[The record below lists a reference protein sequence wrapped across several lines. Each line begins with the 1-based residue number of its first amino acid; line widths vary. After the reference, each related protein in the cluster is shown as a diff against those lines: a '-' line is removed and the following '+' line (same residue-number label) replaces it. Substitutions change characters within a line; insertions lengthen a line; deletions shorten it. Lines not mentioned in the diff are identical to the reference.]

1 MQTAST
7 NYEFPR
13 IFNAILDTY
22 LPQNT
27 ISETMSKPY
36 KDIEGYTLN
45 GWSIL
50 FLVLGFLMNIDTT
63 KILTILVVLMLLGE
77 IVMDTSTKN
86 TKQVVGSF
94 IIVIIG
100 YAIASFIFRQ
110 KMLYVAIAKSP
121 VEAIKSVS
129 PIPKGS
135 SPKGS
140 SPKGSR
146 SSLKRSAGASPK
158 GSSPK
163 GSSPKGSRSSPK
175 RSSQKRTASR
185 K

>member
-1 MQTAST
+1 METAST
-7 NYEFPR
+7 KYEFPR
-13 IFNAILDTY
+13 IFNAILDSY
-22 LPQNT
+22 LPENT

-77 IVMDTSTKN
+77 IVMDTSAKN
-86 TKQVVGSF
+86 MKQVVGSF

-100 YAIASFIFRQ
+100 YAIASFIFKQ

-121 VEAIKSVS
+121 TEVIKSIS
-129 PIPKGS
+129 PGPIPKQSAGARGS
-135 SPKGS
+135 SPKRSSPRGS
-140 SPKGSR
+140 SPK
-146 SSLKRSAGASPK
+146 
-158 GSSPK
+158 
-163 GSSPKGSRSSPK
+163 RSSPK
-175 RSSQKRTASR
+175 RSAKGSRGRSVSR